1 MNGIKNWLAGMFT
14 NPATGQ
20 ASHTKIW
27 ANVAFGSMTYK
38 FLTAPTPVEWMWWCF
53 GVVVGGYALGKR
65 GLSIIPQVAAI
76 RKEEANDPDTD
87 VAE

>member
-1 MNGIKNWLAGMFT
+1 MNKFCSWLAGAFT
-14 NPATGQ
+14 NHSTGR

-27 ANVAFGSMTYK
+27 THVAFASMTYK
-38 FLTAPTPVEWMWWCF
+38 FLTATTPVEWMWWCF
-53 GVVVGGYALGKR
+53 GCIVGGYALGKS

-87 VAE
+87 AAE